1 VKDTVLV
8 IAAVGVSGSGKTVTL
23 EYLISHLSA
32 EGYKIG
38 SIKHVHH
45 KGFTMDKEGTSTWR
59 YAKAGSKVIVAISPE
74 EIDIIRKTEK
84 ALNDLDHI
92 IALLEQEKLDI
103 VFIEGFHSLIAKR
116 QEVPKIITAKDEN
129 GLKQTLE
136 GTVQPILAIA
146 GIVAKNSKS
155 ATYATIPIIKV
166 PENGQELVE
175 LVKEHLEKPQSKP
188 IKNRFTEER
197 HLD

>member
-1 VKDTVLV
+1 
-8 IAAVGVSGSGKTVTL
+8 
-23 EYLISHLSA
+23 
-32 EGYKIG
+32 
-38 SIKHVHH
+38 
-45 KGFTMDKEGTSTWR
+45 
-59 YAKAGSKVIVAISPE
+59 
-74 EIDIIRKTEK
+74 
-84 ALNDLDHI
+84 
-92 IALLEQEKLDI
+92 
-103 VFIEGFHSLIAKR
+103 
-116 QEVPKIITAKDEN
+116 
-129 GLKQTLE
+129 
-136 GTVQPILAIA
+136 LAIA

>member
-1 VKDTVLV
+1 M
-8 IAAVGVSGSGKTVTL
+8 SGSGKTVTL

-45 KGFTMDKEGTSTWR
+45 KGFTVDKEGTNTWR
-59 YAKAGSKVIVAISPE
+59 YAKAGSKVIVAISPD
-74 EIDIIRKTEK
+74 EIDIIKKTEM
-84 ALNDLDHI
+84 ALNDLDKI

-116 QEVPKIITAKDEN
+116 QDVPKIITAKDQD
-129 GLKQTLE
+129 GLEQTLK

-146 GIVAKNSKS
+146 GIVALNTSIPAYTS
-155 ATYATIPIIKV
+155 IPIIKV
-166 PENGQELVE
+166 PENGQTLIELI
-175 LVKEHLEKPQSKP
+175 KKQLEKHRTNPAKTV
-188 IKNRFTEER
+188 N
-197 HLD
+197 